1 MGKTILQPK
10 DGSLHY
16 CFPIISNR
24 SLHLVIRNTYTFFPE
39 ESVIEVSQKYHGSL
53 KKYSNNPLAELIKVG
68 RHEQKLP
75 ISLIL
80 SKNQELLKNCQTIWF
95 FAVMF

>member
-1 MGKTILQPK
+1 MINERVQGCIADTL
-10 DGSLHY
+10 
-16 CFPIISNR
+16 
-24 SLHLVIRNTYTFFPE
+24 T
-39 ESVIEVSQKYHGSL
+39 QKYHGSL

-95 FAVMF
+95 FSVMF